1 MNTINPYVK
10 SALVL
15 ICILILIRS
24 ESQAQDEGKKARLG
38 LTVYPTLAWISPD
51 NTGYN
56 NDGTQLGIKYG
67 LTADLRL
74 FENDNYS
81 FATGFL
87 IHHTGGKLSYPTATG
102 SLPITGPGNIESKFK
117 LTYMGI
123 PLAIKLRTAEIGY
136 MRYWGLFGTELG
148 FNISANEVRKETFAS
163 ESNEEDRNADEIN
176 LIRFALVFGAGI
188 EYNISGNTHLVGG
201 VSYSNGLSNIISG
214 DANLVENGVA
224 RIDEN
229 GETIKDGKLKT
240 RLNYFSLHIGVIF

>member
-1 MNTINPYVK
+1 M
-10 SALVL
+10 
-15 ICILILIRS
+15 
-24 ESQAQDEGKKARLG
+24 G
-38 LTVYPTLAWISPD
+38 LTVFPTLGWISPD

-74 FENDNYS
+74 FQDDNYS
-81 FATGFL
+81 FSTGFL
-87 IHHTGGKLSYPTATG
+87 IHHTGGKLAYPTATG
-102 SLPITGPGNIESKFK
+102 NLPNTIPGTIESKYK
-117 LTYMGI
+117 LTYI
-123 PLAIKLRTAEIGY
+123 DVPLAIKLRTAEIGY

-148 FNISANEVRKETFAS
+148 FNISANEERKESFTIG
-163 ESNEEDRNADEIN
+163 SNQEERNAEEIN
-176 LIRFALVFGAGI
+176 LLRFALLFGAGV

-201 VSYSNGLSNIISG
+201 ISYSNGISNIISG
-214 DANLVENGVA
+214 DANLVEDGVA